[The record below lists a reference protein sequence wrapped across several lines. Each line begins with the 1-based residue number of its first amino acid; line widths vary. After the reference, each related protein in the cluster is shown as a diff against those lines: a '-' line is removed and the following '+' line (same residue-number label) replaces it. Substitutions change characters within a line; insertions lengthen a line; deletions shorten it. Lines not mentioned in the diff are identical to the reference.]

1 MREKFS
7 IGEILLVSKDKTAIV
22 LDTYYDE
29 LFGGTLYSVLVDGE
43 TVIVDSSKLTK
54 LTEVQEKK

>member
-7 IGEILLVSKDKTAIV
+7 IGEILLISEDKTAIV
-22 LDTYYDE
+22 LDAYYDE
-29 LFGGTLYSVLVDGE
+29 LFGGTLYSVLVEGE
-43 TVIVDSSKLTK
+43 AVIVDSSKLTK